1 MLVTKG
7 RIILTNKVKGGFY
20 CIGGGGGGR
29 ERKEELK
36 LESVFCLHL

>member
-20 CIGGGGGGR
+20 CIGGGGGR